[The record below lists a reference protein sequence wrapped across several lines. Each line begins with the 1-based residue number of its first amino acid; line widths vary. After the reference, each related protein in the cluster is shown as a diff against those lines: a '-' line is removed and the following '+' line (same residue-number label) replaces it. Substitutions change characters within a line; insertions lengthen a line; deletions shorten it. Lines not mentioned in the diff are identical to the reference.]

1 MSNLI
6 LLAPLA
12 GWCSSLDEAPDPVF
26 SARMLGD
33 GVLIDPTSATVVA
46 PCDGEI
52 VLLPGSKHA
61 VALRS
66 PHGIEVL
73 IHVGIDTVGLDGEGF
88 EQHVRLGAH
97 VLAGEPLIS
106 FDMDALARRAKSLL
120 TPVVVTESR
129 GFSLVRRS
137 EGRSIG
143 VGDLLME
150 LAVGGAA
157 ARGLAGTG
165 DPAALGASPGANAR
179 TAPSSSVALTTV
191 GTVIRRVVVRFEHG
205 IHARPAAL
213 LVNSIKP
220 LSADVRVTANA
231 RQADA
236 RSTAALMSLGVRR
249 GDEIVVEASGLDA
262 RAAIDAL
269 ASVVASGDVVAGTRV
284 GADDANTGGGAGARF
299 GEARPLGAAPGPN
312 PVFGSGSVLKGVV
325 ASRGLAVGRAFRF
338 GRPEVSVVEDGS
350 GVALEQSEL
359 QRARTIVATALRDS
373 VQSASATAREIIT
386 AHLELLDDPQFVAS
400 SNAWVA
406 KGKSAGWSWRAAIRV
421 SVDALRDLKDA
432 RMAERIDDLLDLEA
446 QVLLALSGA
455 APLRIDIPAGA
466 VLVAKELL
474 PSHLVSL
481 DATKVAA
488 ICMAGGG
495 PTSHAAI
502 LAAAMGI
509 PALVALGPEL
519 LEIRNGTSLI
529 LDADAGLLH
538 IDPTASVLQ
547 DADQRVVARRRQRAA
562 QEANV
567 GLECRTADGTRIAL
581 FANAGSLAE
590 AELAVRLGAEGCG
603 LLRTEFLFLERTEA
617 PTEDEQAAR
626 YQEIATAF
634 AGRPVVIRT
643 LDIGGDKPIP
653 YLPLP
658 HEDNPALGLRGV
670 RTSLWNP
677 ELLRTQ
683 LRAILRVQP
692 PGQCQILLPMITDA
706 GEVRAVR
713 AMVEEELRRA
723 RGTHEDRHR
732 PGTPDDAALAIR
744 VGAMIETPAAAMTA
758 DTIARDADFLSIG
771 TNDLTQYAL
780 AMDRGHAELAPR
792 LDALHPAVLR
802 LIAQT
807 TSAAHARSRLVAVC
821 GGLASE
827 PLAVPVLIGLRV
839 EELSVVPSAVGEL
852 KALIA
857 TLDVADCRE
866 LARRALELESA
877 EAVRELVAR
886 GREMKTEVTR

>member
-1 MSNLI
+1 MSNFI

-12 GWCSSLDEAPDPVF
+12 GWCSSLEEAPDPVF
-26 SARMLGD
+26 SGRMLGD

-73 IHVGIDTVGLDGEGF
+73 IHVGIDTIGLDGEGF

-120 TPVVVTESR
+120 TPVIVTEPR
-129 GFSLVRRS
+129 GFSVVRRS
-137 EGRSIG
+137 EGRGIG
-143 VGDLLME
+143 VGDVLME
-150 LAVGGAA
+150 LAAEGVAAGGSVRAG
-157 ARGLAGTG
+157 GLAGR
-165 DPAALGASPGANAR
+165 PAAGADA
-179 TAPSSSVALTTV
+179 VALAVSAANRPAAHAGLVTV
-191 GTVIRRVVVRFEHG
+191 TRRVVVPFEHG

-220 LSADVRVTANA
+220 LSANVIVTANA

-249 GDEIVVEASGLDA
+249 GDEIVVEASGPDAQAALDVLA
-262 RAAIDAL
+262 TIVAKGDSSGVHRA
-269 ASVVASGDVVAGTRV
+269 
-284 GADDANTGGGAGARF
+284 GADVTRPEPVPAGPGVTTLAGGEKALR
-299 GEARPLGAAPGPN
+299 
-312 PVFGSGSVLKGVV
+312 GVV

-338 GRPEVSVVEDGS
+338 GRPEVSVLEDGS
-350 GVALEQSEL
+350 GAAVEQSEL
-359 QRARTIVATALRDS
+359 QRARATVGTALRS
-373 VQSASATAREIIT
+373 SLQSASPTAREIIT

-400 SNAWVA
+400 SNAWVV

-421 SVDALRDLKDA
+421 SVNALRDLKDA

-455 APLRIDIPAGA
+455 PPLGFDIPAGA
-466 VLVAKELL
+466 ILVAKELL

-481 DATKVAA
+481 NATQVGA
-488 ICMAGGG
+488 ICMAAGG

-509 PALVALGPEL
+509 PALVALGPDV
-519 LEIRNGTSLI
+519 LEIRNGTSLVV
-529 LDADAGLLH
+529 DADAGMLLV
-538 IDPTASVLQ
+538 DPTASVLQ
-547 DADQRVVARRRQRAA
+547 DADRRVAARRRQRAA
-562 QEANV
+562 QEANA
-567 GLECRTADGTRIAL
+567 GAECRTADGARIEV
-581 FANAGSLAE
+581 FANAGSLADAE
-590 AELAVRLGAEGCG
+590 AAVRLGAEGCG

-617 PTEDEQAAR
+617 PTEDEQTAR

-634 AGRPVVIRT
+634 GGRPVVIRT

-706 GEVRAVR
+706 AEMRSVR
-713 AMVEEELRRA
+713 AMVEEERNRLGGAGADSMRDGGPSDGVGSRN
-723 RGTHEDRHR
+723 G
-732 PGTPDDAALAIR
+732 AAGAIR

-758 DTIARDADFLSIG
+758 DAIARDADFLSIG

-807 TSAAHARSRLVAVC
+807 TLAARTRSRPVAVC

-827 PLAVPVLIGLRV
+827 PLAVPVLIGLGV

-857 TLDVADCRE
+857 TLNLADCRE
-866 LARRALELESA
+866 LAREALEQDSA
-877 EAVRELVAR
+877 EAVRALVASR
-886 GREMKTEVTR
+886 RELNTEVTP